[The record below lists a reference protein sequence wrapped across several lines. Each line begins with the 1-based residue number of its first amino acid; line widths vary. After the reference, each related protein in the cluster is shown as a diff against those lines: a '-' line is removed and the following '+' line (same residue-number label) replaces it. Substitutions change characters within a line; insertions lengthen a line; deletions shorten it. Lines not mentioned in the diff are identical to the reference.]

1 MEREYDCEPEYAR
14 ECDDCEEIFTHPY
27 FAYYCNTKYD
37 SRIHRVC
44 NTCFCEN
51 STFCL
56 PGEVRCVPDKDR
68 GYHNPFVSAIYC
80 FEELELYNLVDDL
93 EVWADLAQYLT
104 KYPYY

>member
-1 MEREYDCEPEYAR
+1 MDREYDCEPEYAR

-51 STFCL
+51 ATFWL
-56 PGEVRCVPDKDR
+56 PGEVRCVPNKDR
-68 GYHNPFVSAIYC
+68 GYHNPFVSAISC
-80 FEELELYNLVDDL
+80 FEELNIYNLVDDL
-93 EVWADLAQYLT
+93 EVWADLAQYMT
-104 KYPYY
+104 KYRYY

>member
-1 MEREYDCEPEYAR
+1 MDREYDCEPEYER

-27 FAYYCNTKYD
+27 FAYDYNTMYD

-51 STFCL
+51 SQFWL
-56 PGEVRCVPDKDR
+56 PGEVRCVPNKDR

-93 EVWADLAQYLT
+93 EVWADLAQYMT

>member
-1 MEREYDCEPEYAR
+1 MDNKYDCESEYAR

-27 FAYYCNTKYD
+27 FAYDCSTKYD

-51 STFCL
+51 SQFWL
-56 PGEVRCVPDKDR
+56 PGEVRCVPNKDR
-68 GYHNPFVSAIYC
+68 SYHNPFVSAIYC
-80 FEELELYNLVDDL
+80 FEKLNFYNLVDDL
-93 EVWADLAQYLT
+93 EVWADLAQYMT